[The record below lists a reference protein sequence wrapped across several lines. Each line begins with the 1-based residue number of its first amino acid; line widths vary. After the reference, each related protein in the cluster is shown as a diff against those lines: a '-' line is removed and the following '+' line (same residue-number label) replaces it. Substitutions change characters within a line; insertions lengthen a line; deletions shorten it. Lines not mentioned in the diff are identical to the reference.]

1 MLTYEHIT
9 SEDICIHSRRESDS
23 DLGTVCWIGSLN
35 IAVINLEFL
44 LVSPFTLIHLK
55 GSMNLK
61 FFPEVTNIL
70 VCGMYNSPKEDVR

>member
-1 MLTYEHIT
+1 
-9 SEDICIHSRRESDS
+9 
-23 DLGTVCWIGSLN
+23 VCWIGSLN